1 MCNAGRILHHLQ
13 ENVSQENTHVL
24 IVGYQGDGSLGRQL
38 VEGAKTISIRG
49 EKLEVRAKVHT
60 LNGFS
65 AHAGQTDL
73 LRWFAAEVAFKPRIL
88 LTHGE
93 DKARNALS
101 SLIGQ
106 KFRTLHNFLISERSW
121 NSSLP
126 DPIDS
131 HTA

>member
-1 MCNAGRILHHLQ
+1 M
-13 ENVSQENTHVL
+13 
-24 IVGYQGDGSLGRQL
+24 
-38 VEGAKTISIRG
+38 
-49 EKLEVRAKVHT
+49 HT

-106 KFRTLHNFLISERSW
+106 KFRIASQ
-121 NSSLP
+121 LP
-126 DPIDS
+126 DLGEVVEL
-131 HTA
+131 